1 MVLFLAL
8 PWLSSKLKPMLAAPR
23 SFPTLCFTMLFCICS
38 FPLALYAQSTEADIT
53 AKLKGKPLYLRGF
66 WREDKLQFDS
76 KGQLQ
81 GKSGNITFT
90 LGGFDL
96 TSAHLDP
103 DRLVLKGRRVG
114 LELANN
120 QQKRILLH
128 DSIHIEI
135 AASPTSDYSQ
145 ALDTI
150 FVDGLANLVPLLPIY
165 WQDYAQKSFLPAA
178 TIAPL
183 TPQTATPIH
192 VASKVTTPK
201 LLYSSE
207 QPTLNEQAR
216 ELKYGGTVIVNLWI
230 EPDGKPS
237 HLTIRQALGLGL
249 DESAL
254 AAAQRYV
261 FSPAKENGQP
271 IRVELNSAINFGI
284 F

>member
-1 MVLFLAL
+1 MF
-8 PWLSSKLKPMLAAPR
+8 AAPR
-23 SFPTLCFTMLFCICS
+23 LLPIRCLTTLLCICS
-38 FPLALYAQSTEADIT
+38 FPLAVSAQSTEADIT
-53 AKLKGKPLYLRGF
+53 AKLKDTPLYLRGF

-76 KGQLQ
+76 NGQLR
-81 GKSGNITFT
+81 GKSGNIAFT
-90 LGGFDL
+90 LCGFDL

-120 QQKRILLH
+120 QPKRILLH
-128 DSIHIEI
+128 DPIHIEI
-135 AASPTSDYSQ
+135 AASPTGDYSQ
-145 ALDTI
+145 ALDAI
-150 FVDGLANLVPLLPIY
+150 FVDGLADLVPLLPIY
-165 WQDYAQKSFLPAA
+165 WQDYAQKNFLPA
-178 TIAPL
+178 TSISPL
-183 TPQTATPIH
+183 TPQAAGPIH
-192 VASKVTTPK
+192 LASKVTAPR
-201 LLYSSE
+201 LLSSSE
-207 QPTLNEQAR
+207 ELTVSEQAR

-254 AAAQRYV
+254 AVAQRYV

>member
-1 MVLFLAL
+1 MF
-8 PWLSSKLKPMLAAPR
+8 AAPR
-23 SFPTLCFTMLFCICS
+23 SFPILCLATLLCICS

-66 WREDKLQFDS
+66 WSGDKLQFDS
-76 KGQLQ
+76 NGQLR

-96 TSAHLDP
+96 TSAHLEP

-120 QQKRILLH
+120 QQRRILLD
-128 DSIHIEI
+128 DSIRIEI
-135 AASPTSDYSQ
+135 AASPTSGYSQ
-145 ALDTI
+145 ALDAI
-150 FVDGLANLVPLLPIY
+150 FVDGLANLIPLLPIY
-165 WQDYAQKSFLPAA
+165 WQDYAQKNFLPAT

-183 TPQTATPIH
+183 TPQTVGPIH
-192 VASKVTTPK
+192 LASKVTPPK
-201 LLYSSE
+201 LLSSSE
-207 QPTLNEQAR
+207 ELTASEQAR

-254 AAAQRYV
+254 AVAQRYV

-271 IRVELNSAINFGI
+271 IRVELNSAINFQI